1 MRMLPILVP
10 LKPGE
15 TPASFTSRLAWANG
29 LSFASEFCADQGFTL
44 QAIADGDEGVL
55 SILARLGGVELAQ
68 LLHGVVC
75 KVSTGQ
81 YRLAGQLVEKRWITR
96 RRLRFC
102 PECVAD
108 DIMTDIAG
116 GAAQRCAWHM
126 PSIRTCR
133 HHQVRLYEDDS
144 YSHSRG
150 PHDFAGRI
158 RDLNLGA
165 DQLRALSV
173 SQAST
178 GLEDYLTRRL
188 AGESQGTWLDSIGFG
203 AVALGAEIFGVVD
216 LFGIDAKL
224 KHLSDKEKR
233 RAGARGFELLS
244 EREEGLIHL
253 LRRLHREAG
262 SPISLSR
269 GNYGCLFNWLEQ
281 SHAEQ
286 YEPLRDIV
294 RRFFVET
301 YPIGEGDLVL
311 GKACTTRRVHS
322 VETLR
327 RQLGLGRRQ
336 TVELLGANG
345 FLERDGQAGTS
356 AKGVVFDEQALAP
369 LVKSFA
375 GAICQLAAQKRI
387 NAPRAQFGAL
397 VAGGI
402 IRPIAGSP
410 VRRPYY
416 NEQQLDAFLASIVPR
431 TTVAKADGLVGIQ
444 SVCRKAVAGAVDVV
458 RLIQN
463 GELKTVVRDVE
474 QDGYLSVLLD
484 PREVAEALRL
494 IRPNGYLRSTLVGF
508 LGIYGSAVR
517 YLVDKGYLKLVRA
530 RHPVSRKSVQVVPY
544 SSVDRFLE
552 CYIPGKH
559 YAEYLGC
566 STRRISDRLVKERV
580 PFIQM
585 PEECGGR
592 IFRRSEVPY
601 GAEELENRLPIPHD
615 EIAWPE
621 F

>member
-1 MRMLPILVP
+1 MLY
-10 LKPGE
+10 
-15 TPASFTSRLAWANG
+15 
-29 LSFASEFCADQGFTL
+29 D
-44 QAIADGDEGVL
+44 
-55 SILARLGGVELAQ
+55 
-68 LLHGVVC
+68 
-75 KVSTGQ
+75 
-81 YRLAGQLVEKRWITR
+81 
-96 RRLRFC
+96 
-102 PECVAD
+102 
-108 DIMTDIAG
+108 
-116 GAAQRCAWHM
+116 
-126 PSIRTCR
+126 
-133 HHQVRLYEDDS
+133 DDS

-165 DQLRALSV
+165 DQLRELGA
-173 SQAST
+173 SQVST

-188 AGESQGTWLDSIGFG
+188 AGEQQGTWLDNIGFG

-224 KHLSDKEKR
+224 KHLSDAEKR
-233 RAGARGFELLS
+233 RAGAQGFELLS
-244 EREEGLIHL
+244 EGEEGVFHL

-269 GNYGCLFNWLEQ
+269 RNYGCLFNWLEQ

-294 RRFFVET
+294 RKFFIET
-301 YPIGEGDLVL
+301 YPIGEGELVL
-311 GKACTTRRVHS
+311 GKACTSRCVHS

-327 RQLGLGRRQ
+327 RELGLGRRQ

-345 FLERDGQAGTS
+345 FLRPDPQADNS
-356 AKGVVFDEQALAP
+356 AKGVVLDAQALAP

-375 GAICQLAAQKRI
+375 GAICQVAAQKKI

-402 IRPIAGSP
+402 ISPIAGSP
-410 VRRPYY
+410 VGRPYY
-416 NEQQLDAFLASIVPR
+416 DEKQLDAFLASIAPH

-458 RLIQN
+458 RLIQS
-463 GELKTVVRDVE
+463 GELKTVVRNVE

-484 PREVAEALRL
+484 PAEVAEALCL
-494 IRPNGYLRSTLVGF
+494 IRPDGYLRSTLASF
-508 LGIYGSAVR
+508 LGVNASALR
-517 YLVDKGYLKLVRA
+517 HLVDTGHLKLVRA

-544 SSVDRFLE
+544 DVVDQFVER
-552 CYIPGKH
+552 YVPAKH
-559 YAEYLGC
+559 YAEFLGG
-566 STRRISDRLVKERV
+566 STRKVGDQLIEERV
-580 PFIQM
+580 PFIQL

-592 IFRRSEVPY
+592 IFRRSDVLF
-601 GAEELENRLPIPHD
+601 GMEELANRLPLSHD

-621 F
+621 L

>member
-1 MRMLPILVP
+1 MQVLPILVP
-10 LKPGE
+10 LMPGE
-15 TPASFTSRLAWANG
+15 TPASFASRLAWANG
-29 LSFASEFCADQGFTL
+29 LSFASEFCTDQGFTL
-44 QAIADGDEGVL
+44 QAIADGDERAL

-68 LLHGVVC
+68 LMRGVVC

-108 DIMTDIAG
+108 DVTTDTAG
-116 GAAQRCAWHM
+116 GAAQRCAWHV
-126 PSIRTCR
+126 PSIRTCHR
-133 HHQVRLYEDDS
+133 HQVGLYDDES

-165 DQLRALSV
+165 DQLRELGV
-173 SQAST
+173 SQVST
-178 GLEDYLTRRL
+178 GLEEYLTRRL
-188 AGESQGTWLDSIGFG
+188 AGEQQGACLDYIGFG
-203 AVALGAEIFGVVD
+203 SVALGAEIFGVVD

-224 KHLSDKEKR
+224 KHLSDAEKR
-233 RAGARGFELLS
+233 RAGAQGFELLS
-244 EREEGLIHL
+244 EGEKGVFHL

-269 GNYGCLFNWLEQ
+269 RNFGCLFSWLEQ

-286 YEPLRDIV
+286 YEPLRDLV
-294 RRFFVET
+294 RKFFVET
-301 YPIGEGDLVL
+301 YPIGKGELVL
-311 GKACTTRRVHS
+311 GKPCAARRVHS

-327 RQLGLGRRQ
+327 RDLGLGRRQ

-345 FLERDGQAGTS
+345 FLRPDPQAGSS
-356 AKGVVFDEQALAP
+356 AKGVVLDAQALAP

-375 GAICQLAAQKRI
+375 GAICQVAAQKKI
-387 NAPRAQFGAL
+387 NAPRARFGAL

-402 IRPIAGSP
+402 IRTIAGSP
-410 VRRPYY
+410 VGRPYY
-416 NEQQLDAFLASIVPR
+416 DEGQLDAFLASIAPH

-458 RLIQN
+458 RLIQS
-463 GELKTVVRDVE
+463 GELKTVVRNVE

-484 PREVAEALRL
+484 PAEVAEALCL
-494 IRPNGYLRSTLVGF
+494 IRPDGYLRSTLASF
-508 LGIYGSAVR
+508 LGVNASALR
-517 YLVDKGYLKLVRA
+517 HLVDTGHLKLVRA

-544 SSVDRFLE
+544 DVVDQFVER
-552 CYIPGKH
+552 YVPAKH
-559 YAEYLGC
+559 YAEFLGG
-566 STRRISDRLVKERV
+566 STRKVGDQLIEERV
-580 PFIQM
+580 PFIQL

-592 IFRRSEVPY
+592 IFRRSDVLF
-601 GAEELENRLPIPHD
+601 GMEELANRLPLSHD

-621 F
+621 L

>member
-1 MRMLPILVP
+1 MPVLPILVP
-10 LKPGE
+10 LMPGE
-15 TPASFTSRLAWANG
+15 TPASFASRLAWANG
-29 LSFASEFCADQGFTL
+29 LSFASEFCTDQGFTL
-44 QAIADGDEGVL
+44 QAIADGDERAL

-68 LLHGVVC
+68 LMRGVVC

-81 YRLAGQLVEKRWITR
+81 YRLAGQLIEKRWITR

-102 PECVAD
+102 PECAAE
-108 DIMTDIAG
+108 DIMTDTGG
-116 GAAQRCAWHM
+116 GAAQRCAWHV
-126 PSIRTCR
+126 PSIRTCH

-165 DQLRALSV
+165 DQVRELGAWQV
-173 SQAST
+173 PT

-188 AGESQGTWLDSIGFG
+188 AGEKQGTWLDIIGFG

-216 LFGIDAKL
+216 LFGVDAKL
-224 KHLSDKEKR
+224 KHLSDNEKR

-244 EREEGLIHL
+244 EGEEGLFRL

-269 GNYGCLFNWLEQ
+269 RNYGCLFNWLEQ

-286 YEPLRDIV
+286 YEPLRDTV
-294 RRFFVET
+294 RKFFTET

-327 RQLGLGRRQ
+327 RELGLGRRQ

-345 FLERDGQAGTS
+345 FLKSEGQVGSS
-356 AKGVVFDEQALAP
+356 AKGVVLDAQALAP
-369 LVKSFA
+369 LVKNFA
-375 GAICQLAAQKRI
+375 GAICQVAAQKKI

-410 VRRPYY
+410 VGRPYY
-416 NEQQLDAFLASIVPR
+416 DEGQLDAFLASIVPR
-431 TTVAKADGLVGIQ
+431 TSAAKADGLVGIQ

-463 GELKTVVRDVE
+463 GDLKTVVRDAE

-484 PREVAEALRL
+484 PAEVAEALRL
-494 IRPNGYLRSTLVGF
+494 IRPDGYLRSTLAGF
-508 LGIYGSAVR
+508 LGVNASALR
-517 YLVDKGYLKLVRA
+517 HLVDTGHLKLVRA
-530 RHPVSRKSVQVVPY
+530 RHPVSRKSVLVVPY

-552 CYIPGKH
+552 RFIPGKH
-559 YAEYLGC
+559 YAEFLGG
-566 STRRISDRLVKERV
+566 STRKVGDQLIQERV

-592 IFRRSEVPY
+592 IFRRSEVTS
-601 GAEELENRLPIPHD
+601 GVEELANRLPLSHD

-621 F
+621 L

>member
-1 MRMLPILVP
+1 MQVLPILIS
-10 LKPGE
+10 LMSGE
-15 TPASFTSRLAWANG
+15 TPASFASRLAWANG
-29 LSFASEFCADQGFTL
+29 LSFASEFCTDQGFTL
-44 QAIADGDEGVL
+44 QAIADGDERAL
-55 SILARLGGVELAQ
+55 SILAQLGGVELAQ
-68 LLHGVVC
+68 LMCGVVC
-75 KVSTGQ
+75 KVSIGQ
-81 YRLAGQLVEKRWITR
+81 YRLAGQLIEKRWITR

-102 PECVAD
+102 PVCVVE
-108 DIMTDIAG
+108 DIMADTAG
-116 GAAQRCAWHM
+116 GAAQRCAWHV
-126 PSIRTCR
+126 PSIRTCS
-133 HHQVRLYEDDS
+133 HHQVRLYDDDS

-158 RDLNLGA
+158 RDLNLGT
-165 DQLRALSV
+165 DQLRDLGASQV
-173 SQAST
+173 SN
-178 GLEDYLTRRL
+178 GLEEYLTRRL
-188 AGESQGTWLDSIGFG
+188 AGEQQGTWLDNIGFG

-224 KHLSDKEKR
+224 KHLSDAEKR

-244 EREEGLIHL
+244 EGEERVFHL

-269 GNYGCLFNWLEQ
+269 RNYGCLFNWLEQ

-286 YEPLRDIV
+286 YEPLRDLV
-294 RRFFVET
+294 RKFFVET
-301 YPIGEGDLVL
+301 YPIGKGEPVL
-311 GKACTTRRVHS
+311 GKPCAARRVHS

-327 RQLGLGRRQ
+327 RDLGLGRRQ

-345 FLERDGQAGTS
+345 FLKPEGQVGNS
-356 AKGVVFDEQALAP
+356 AKGVVLDAQALAP
-369 LVKSFA
+369 LVKNFA
-375 GAICQLAAQKRI
+375 GAICQVAAQKKI

-410 VRRPYY
+410 AGQPYY
-416 NEQQLDAFLASIVPR
+416 DEKQLDTFLASIAPR
-431 TTVAKADGLVGIQ
+431 TTMAKADGLVGIQ

-494 IRPNGYLRSTLVGF
+494 IRPDGYLRSTLAEF
-508 LGIYGSAVR
+508 LGVNASTLR
-517 YLVDKGYLKLVRA
+517 HLVDKSHLKMVRA

-552 CYIPGKH
+552 RYIPAKH
-559 YAEYLGC
+559 YAEFLGG
-566 STRRISDRLVKERV
+566 STRKVGDQLIKERV

-592 IFRRSEVPY
+592 IFRRSEVTS
-601 GAEELENRLPIPHD
+601 GVEELANRLPLSHD

-621 F
+621 L

>member
-1 MRMLPILVP
+1 MQVLPILVP
-10 LKPGE
+10 LMPGE
-15 TPASFTSRLAWANG
+15 TPASFAARLAWANG
-29 LSFASEFCADQGFTL
+29 LSFASEFCTDQGFTL
-44 QAIADGDEGVL
+44 QAIADGDERVL
-55 SILARLGGVELAQ
+55 SILARLGSVELTQ
-68 LLHGVVC
+68 LMRSVVC

-81 YRLAGQLVEKRWITR
+81 YRLAGQLIEKRWITR

-108 DIMTDIAG
+108 DISADTGG
-116 GAAQRCAWHM
+116 GAAQRCAWHV
-126 PSIRTCR
+126 PSIRTCHR
-133 HHQVRLYEDDS
+133 HQVGLYEDDS

-158 RDLNLGA
+158 RDLKLGA
-165 DQLRALSV
+165 DQLRELVA
-173 SQAST
+173 SQVST

-188 AGESQGTWLDSIGFG
+188 AGEKQGTWLDNIGFG

-216 LFGIDAKL
+216 LFGVDAKL
-224 KHLSDKEKR
+224 KHLSDNEKR

-244 EREEGLIHL
+244 EGEEGLFRL

-269 GNYGCLFNWLEQ
+269 RNYGCLFNWLEQ

-286 YEPLRDIV
+286 YEPLRDMV
-294 RRFFVET
+294 RKFFTET

-311 GKACTTRRVHS
+311 GKTCTTRRVHS

-327 RQLGLGRRQ
+327 RELGLGHRQ

-345 FLERDGQAGTS
+345 FLKPEGQVGRS
-356 AKGVVFDEQALAP
+356 AKGVVLDAQALAP
-369 LVKSFA
+369 LVKNFA
-375 GAICQLAAQKRI
+375 GAICQVAAQKKI

-410 VRRPYY
+410 VGRPYY
-416 NEQQLDAFLASIVPR
+416 DEGQLDAFLASIVPR
-431 TTVAKADGLVGIQ
+431 TTVAKVDGLVGIQ

-484 PREVAEALRL
+484 PAEVAGALRL
-494 IRPNGYLRSTLVGF
+494 IRPNGYLRSTLAEF
-508 LGIYGSAVR
+508 FGINASAVR
-517 YLVDKGYLKLVRA
+517 YLVGKGHLKLVRA

-544 SSVDRFLE
+544 SSVDRFVE
-552 CYIPGKH
+552 RYIPAKH
-559 YAEYLGC
+559 YAEFLGC
-566 STRRISDRLVKERV
+566 STRKVGNQLIKERV
-580 PFIQM
+580 PFIRM

-592 IFRRSEVPY
+592 IFRRSELTSGV
-601 GAEELENRLPIPHD
+601 EELANRLPLSHD

-621 F
+621 L